1 MKKIADFLIKNR
13 YLLFFVSCFFFV
25 LSILY
30 LYGSIYR
37 YVVIKDGE
45 PFLSRDARTTV
56 VFNVYLVISLVTI
69 AISLL
74 SLVPY
79 LVSFIKCEKKI
90 NVFFIGTIAFFVLM
104 LIVSLIALRVAY
116 V

>member
-1 MKKIADFLIKNR
+1 MKKISDFIIKNR
-13 YLLFFVSCFFFV
+13 NLLFFVSCFFFI

-45 PFLSRDARTTV
+45 PFLPRDARTTV
-56 VFNVYLVISLVTI
+56 VFNVYLIISLVTI
-69 AISLL
+69 VISLL

-79 LVSFIKCEKKI
+79 LVCFIKGEKKT
-90 NVFFIGTIAFFVLM
+90 NVFFIGTIVFFILV
-104 LIVSLIALRVAY
+104 LIVSLIVLRVAY